1 MELMLVG
8 VRGLL
13 LKSAALPKPG
23 AMAGRAAVDQDL
35 EERCT
40 YQRSYRREGFLPVG
54 TLDMVGRPVLAE
66 LMAQHGQEEGSRQWR
81 ELARARVT
89 DTVGGN
95 RARAS
100 QKTYDAD
107 ILMLH
112 DFALREGF
120 GGLVDLDSIAA
131 RNAGGVGVLKFG
143 IRPEHYC
150 VEAAKHMAFWEQLH
164 DDLVLLL
171 VNFLD
176 ATLSGQ
182 FYFNEELQ
190 IWVGNPKGGSETY
203 REMYTTDIA
212 RAHPSFMS
220 WKKGEYGYGAH
231 KDRPYQFCTVES
243 TMHRLT
249 AFFDDCTA
257 LKQFRGESVRV
268 RGVRMCGR
276 YDESAD

>member
-220 WKKGEYGYGAH
+220 WKKGEYGYGPH

-249 AFFDDCTA
+249 AFFEDCTA
-257 LKQFRGESVRV
+257 LKQFHGEFVIVRV
-268 RGVRMCGR
+268 VQMRGR